1 MKPFLIVNDIF
12 EANSKKQ
19 DYLRLKLLTG
29 PDGLDR
35 KISQL
40 DLNRP
45 GLALSGHFKN
55 FGSDRV
61 QIFGKGECAYLS
73 SLGKQAL
80 VKTLERMFAYKMNL
94 CVFTHGILPP
104 KCLVQLAKR
113 HATPVAVSQHATSA
127 FIILL
132 NELLEHWLAPSINQH
147 GVLLEV
153 FGVGVF
159 IVGKSGIGKSE
170 TALELIKRGHRFVAD
185 DVVKVRKVMGTTLI
199 GSSHDLLR
207 HKMEIRGMG
216 IVDIER
222 VYGIG
227 SIKQRKRIDLTIR
240 LADWDNVKG
249 CDRLGIQ
256 RSMFSILGVKI
267 PYIILPVKA
276 GRNIPV
282 IIETATLDMMLK
294 ETGYNA
300 SYELTEQVKKNLKN
314 TKVCP

>member
-1 MKPFLIVNDIF
+1 MKPFLLVKDII
-12 EANSKKQ
+12 ETNRKKQ
-19 DYLRLKLLTG
+19 DYLKLRLLTG
-29 PDGLDR
+29 SVGLDR
-35 KISQL
+35 KIFQL

-61 QIFGKGECAYLS
+61 QIFGRGECAFLS
-73 SLGKQAL
+73 SLDK
-80 VKTLERMFAYKMNL
+80 KTLAVALERMFAYKMNL
-94 CVFTHGILPP
+94 CVFTHGIQPP
-104 KCLVQLAKR
+104 KIFVELAR
-113 HATPVAVSQHATSA
+113 QYSTPVAVSQHATSA

-132 NELLEHWLAPSINQH
+132 NELLEHWLAPSANQH

-159 IVGKSGIGKSE
+159 IIGKSGIGKSE

-207 HKMEIRGMG
+207 HKMEIRGLG

-227 SIKQRKRIDLTIR
+227 AIKQSKRIDLVIR
-240 LADWDNVKG
+240 LADWDNMKG

-256 RSMFSILGVKI
+256 RSMFRILGVKI

-294 ETGYNA
+294 ESGYNA
-300 SYELTEQVKKNLKN
+300 SYELTEKVKKNLKN
-314 TKVCP
+314 AKVCP